1 MVSFLRLFI
10 VFTVISIGLA
20 GADWAA
26 AQEVTFFRI
35 GTGGT
40 SGVGYLEGVLK
51 EVFFPELL
59 SVRTAL

>member
-1 MVSFLRLFI
+1 MAFFQRRAF
-10 VFTVISIGLA
+10 IGLA
-20 GADWAA
+20 AAGAVAFSMVPA
-26 AQEVTFFRI
+26 KAEQFINVL
-35 GTGGT
+35 TGGT